1 MKVEVWCAVDKDGEQ
16 HLFTNKPE
24 RYIEF
29 GMNHWTNLEYSDE
42 NKLAGSLNR
51 TQISEIDRIRLD
63 IPTMSWKDEPIKIK
77 LDIQAMVINQ

>member
-1 MKVEVWCAVDKDGEQ
+1 MKVEVWYAVDEDGEQ

-29 GMNHWTNLEYSDE
+29 DMNYWTNLEYSDE
-42 NKLAGSLNR
+42 SELAGSLNR